1 MFGVITA
8 AIVASIPIFTDY
20 FFIGQDCT
28 FHLMR
33 IEGLKDGILSGQLP
47 VRIQPTWFQNN
58 GYAVS
63 VLYGDLFLYFPAIL
77 RLIGI
82 SVQNS
87 YKTYIFAI
95 NFITAIIAYYSFAK
109 ISKSKFIGMMAS
121 LVYTLSIYRFTDI
134 YFRAAVGEYTAMAFF
149 PLIIWGLYK
158 IYTTETTKDNRIIW
172 FPLAIGYTGVIQS
185 HVLSCEMVAFFSL
198 IVLLAFWKRT
208 FNKNVLKNLMKVLI
222 VVIAINLNFIV
233 PFLDYMR
240 ENLKVKLFTSG
251 NGIQSMGLPLAQ
263 LFAITPGGSAR
274 LNGFEMGMQKEMPMG
289 LGITFIV
296 ILFLLIIGLIRRDKD
311 DKLCM
316 PFRFAIAI
324 STLAILLSTDIFPYD
339 FLIKFPVLKTLINT
353 LQFPFRFMGIVTV
366 TLTLVACYV
375 VKYANIFYKSKVFW
389 GLILVISGLALYQG
403 LIMSGD
409 ILNTKEAVRIYS
421 GEAAV
426 MWDGGIGSAMYSPD
440 YGVEYLPV
448 ETDVAAI
455 NKSFILGDESVIMHN
470 YNINYNKITINLLN
484 MLSERTF
491 IEVPL
496 IYYRGYEAVDIKTS
510 GRLSVEMGNNG
521 RIRVEIPPQ
530 YDGTFRIQF
539 EEPAYWKGA
548 MIISLI
554 STFIIMFIFIKIN
567 KNKIISKLKII
578 L

>member
-1 MFGVITA
+1 M
-8 AIVASIPIFTDY
+8 
-20 FFIGQDCT
+20 
-28 FHLMR
+28 
-33 IEGLKDGILSGQLP
+33 
-47 VRIQPTWFQNN
+47 
-58 GYAVS
+58 
-63 VLYGDLFLYFPAIL
+63 
-77 RLIGI
+77 
-82 SVQNS
+82 
-87 YKTYIFAI
+87 
-95 NFITAIIAYYSFAK
+95 
-109 ISKSKFIGMMAS
+109 
-121 LVYTLSIYRFTDI
+121 
-134 YFRAAVGEYTAMAFF
+134 
-149 PLIIWGLYK
+149 
-158 IYTTETTKDNRIIW
+158 
-172 FPLAIGYTGVIQS
+172 
-185 HVLSCEMVAFFSL
+185 
-198 IVLLAFWKRT
+198 
-208 FNKNVLKNLMKVLI
+208 
-222 VVIAINLNFIV
+222 
-233 PFLDYMR
+233 
-240 ENLKVKLFTSG
+240 
-251 NGIQSMGLPLAQ
+251 
-263 LFAITPGGSAR
+263 
-274 LNGFEMGMQKEMPMG
+274 
-289 LGITFIV
+289 
-296 ILFLLIIGLIRRDKD
+296 
-311 DKLCM
+311 
-316 PFRFAIAI
+316 
-324 STLAILLSTDIFPYD
+324 
-339 FLIKFPVLKTLINT
+339 
-353 LQFPFRFMGIVTV
+353 
-366 TLTLVACYV
+366 
-375 VKYANIFYKSKVFW
+375 
-389 GLILVISGLALYQG
+389 ISGLALYQG

>member
-1 MFGVITA
+1 MIKNYKINLFFINLFFLFLCFINYRTILAVNYEFKQDNLFITRENEIVEEKGAYMDTSFSGDNVSVISPEIELDKGIYIVDVEYETNTSFNTSNIKIEEDTYKGVFSDDIRMDASSNKISYHFYVNNDNTKLRVFNHLWGEEDGDYLLVKNIKIATSASTASLYWFKCVCALLIINALFIFIINRKKINIDISNKLVMFGVITA

-185 HVLSCEMVAFFSL
+185 HVLSCEMVAFFL
-198 IVLLAFWKRT
+198 
-208 FNKNVLKNLMKVLI
+208 
-222 VVIAINLNFIV
+222 
-233 PFLDYMR
+233 
-240 ENLKVKLFTSG
+240 
-251 NGIQSMGLPLAQ
+251 
-263 LFAITPGGSAR
+263 
-274 LNGFEMGMQKEMPMG
+274 
-289 LGITFIV
+289 
-296 ILFLLIIGLIRRDKD
+296 
-311 DKLCM
+311 
-316 PFRFAIAI
+316 
-324 STLAILLSTDIFPYD
+324 
-339 FLIKFPVLKTLINT
+339 
-353 LQFPFRFMGIVTV
+353 
-366 TLTLVACYV
+366 
-375 VKYANIFYKSKVFW
+375 
-389 GLILVISGLALYQG
+389 
-403 LIMSGD
+403 
-409 ILNTKEAVRIYS
+409 
-421 GEAAV
+421 
-426 MWDGGIGSAMYSPD
+426 
-440 YGVEYLPV
+440 
-448 ETDVAAI
+448 
-455 NKSFILGDESVIMHN
+455 
-470 YNINYNKITINLLN
+470 
-484 MLSERTF
+484 
-491 IEVPL
+491 
-496 IYYRGYEAVDIKTS
+496 
-510 GRLSVEMGNNG
+510 
-521 RIRVEIPPQ
+521 
-530 YDGTFRIQF
+530 
-539 EEPAYWKGA
+539 
-548 MIISLI
+548 
-554 STFIIMFIFIKIN
+554 
-567 KNKIISKLKII
+567 
-578 L
+578 

>member
-1 MFGVITA
+1 M
-8 AIVASIPIFTDY
+8 
-20 FFIGQDCT
+20 
-28 FHLMR
+28 
-33 IEGLKDGILSGQLP
+33 
-47 VRIQPTWFQNN
+47 
-58 GYAVS
+58 
-63 VLYGDLFLYFPAIL
+63 
-77 RLIGI
+77 
-82 SVQNS
+82 
-87 YKTYIFAI
+87 
-95 NFITAIIAYYSFAK
+95 
-109 ISKSKFIGMMAS
+109 
-121 LVYTLSIYRFTDI
+121 
-134 YFRAAVGEYTAMAFF
+134 
-149 PLIIWGLYK
+149 
-158 IYTTETTKDNRIIW
+158 
-172 FPLAIGYTGVIQS
+172 
-185 HVLSCEMVAFFSL
+185 
-198 IVLLAFWKRT
+198 LAFWKRT